1 MSVSHPTDEQLR
13 KMVKLAG
20 ALILTSQGVPFL
32 HAGLEF
38 CRTKNGDG
46 NSYKSPDS
54 VNQMDWNRKE
64 QYSDV
69 FQYFQKLIRLRKN
82 HRAFRLTTAEQII
95 KHVNFCSQYKLGVV
109 SYCIQGKEVG
119 DSWEKIIIVF
129 NAQNSP
135 VSIPLPEGIFQIVA
149 NGNEISE
156 NGFGVFVTNEVI
168 VDGISMMIL
177 ASSVKTEN

>member
-1 MSVSHPTDEQLR
+1 MSVSHTTDEQLR

-32 HAGLEF
+32 HAGIEF
-38 CRTKNGDG
+38 CRTKDGNG

-69 FQYFQKLIRLRKN
+69 VQYFKKLIQLRKN
-82 HRAFRLTTAEQII
+82 HPAFRLTAAEKII
-95 KHVNFCSQYKLGVV
+95 KHVNFCMQYKLGVV

-119 DSWEKIIIVF
+119 DPWEQIIMIF
-129 NAQNSP
+129 NAQNNL
-135 VSIPLPEGIFQIVA
+135 VEIPLPEGNYQFVA
-149 NGNEISE
+149 KGNEI
-156 NGFGVFVTNEVI
+156 NELGIGDIVSDNI
-168 VDGISMMIL
+168 KVDGISMSIL
-177 ASSVKTEN
+177 VTHL